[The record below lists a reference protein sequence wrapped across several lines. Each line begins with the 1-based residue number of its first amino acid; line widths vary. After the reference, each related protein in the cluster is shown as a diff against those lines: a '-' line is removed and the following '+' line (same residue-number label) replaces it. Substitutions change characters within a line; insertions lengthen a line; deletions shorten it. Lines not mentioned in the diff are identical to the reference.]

1 MALWS
6 GTHDR
11 LLRALFELEH
21 AKNDKVRDLG
31 IPLWRALYEQRQ
43 PGPQRS
49 LAKFEQIALNVWIA
63 WGGKPDR
70 FMTEEEMVENLNPE
84 AFVEYR
90 DTRAEADGLYER
102 LVTLGHY

>member
-21 AKNDKVRDLG
+21 AKNQEVRNLAM
-31 IPLWRALYEQRQ
+31 PLWRALYEQRQ
-43 PGPQRS
+43 PGPRRS
-49 LAKFEQIALNVWIA
+49 LAKFEQIAVAA
-63 WGGKPDR
+63 WCRWCGNLDR
-70 FMTEEEMVENLNPE
+70 FMTEEDMIENLDPE
-84 AFVEYR
+84 AFAEYR
-90 DTRAEADGLYER
+90 DRRAEADGLYER